1 MTKKPKPGKRP
12 ALQGTALKQ
21 PNVALTLARMMDA
34 IDLNDVWVVRRA
46 SSRRGWS
53 LRGTRPQHPLQKFV
67 GLSAKSTEEATK
79 IAKFVG
85 AEYNGS
91 SWRVSFARSKRLTG
105 VEGFAEAFG
114 DQVTFSV
121 SGISSDIACVL
132 LETLIYVEKE
142 KRKAKRKARR

>member
-1 MTKKPKPGKRP
+1 MTKKTKTGKRSASRGK
-12 ALQGTALKQ
+12 ALEQ
-21 PNVALTLARMMDA
+21 PNVARAIARMMDA
-34 IDLNDVWVVRRA
+34 IDLGDVWVVRRA
-46 SSRRGWS
+46 GGRKSWS
-53 LRGTRPQHPLQKFV
+53 LHGTRPQRPLQKFV
-67 GLSAKSTEEATK
+67 GLSAKSREAATK

-91 SWRVSFARSKRLTG
+91 SWRVSFARSKRLPG

-142 KRKAKRKARR
+142 KRKAKRKAKR

>member
-1 MTKKPKPGKRP
+1 MKPTKKRGNP
-12 ALQGTALKQ
+12 ALALGQ
-21 PNVALTLARMMDA
+21 HNVALTIARMMEA
-34 IDLNDVWVVRRA
+34 IDLGDVWVVRRA
-46 SSRRGWS
+46 GGRKSWS
-53 LRGTRPQHPLQKFV
+53 LRGTRPQRPLQKFV
-67 GLSAKSTEEATK
+67 GLSAKSREAATK

-91 SWRVSFARSKRLTG
+91 SWRVSFARSKRLPG

-132 LETLIYVEKE
+132 LEALIYVEKE
-142 KRKAKRKARR
+142 KRKAKR